1 MIGYTVATNTQLASL
16 SVGVLPDHVWTLI
29 TLCGLTGIAI
39 SWSFVKKDSAIAIMI
54 SWALFGILQSN
65 TTDTCTGSSVGATLV
80 QRQWQHWA
88 YGVQAHNAT
97 A

>member
-1 MIGYTVATNTQLASL
+1 MVGYTVATNVQLSAL
-16 SVGVLPDHVWTLI
+16 SGTVFPDHVWTLI
-29 TLCGLTGIAI
+29 TLCGLTGIAVG
-39 SWSFVKKDSAIAIMI
+39 WSFVKKDSAIAIMI

-65 TTDTCTGSSVGATLV
+65 TTDTCVGNSVGSTLV

-88 YGVQAHNAT
+88 YGVQARNAT